1 MKLNREM
8 KDYVNEY
15 KERVSEI
22 NQHLEIVADFRRYG
36 VGEVYYTDGLDIYI
50 KNYTGSDVPEWT
62 VQFYVL
68 TDCEESFITNE
79 EIIGMLRAPE
89 PEREMPKEKLC
100 DCGHYSAH
108 PMMASNG
115 TACPD
120 CYDDMS

>member
-1 MKLNREM
+1 MRLNREM

-15 KERVSEI
+15 KERI
-22 NQHLEIVADFRRYG
+22 DYWPKGAKPLADFRRHG
-36 VGEVYYTDGLDIYI
+36 VGEFYHTVGNDIYI
-50 KNYTGSDVPEWT
+50 ENYTGSDVPEWA

-68 TDCEESFITNE
+68 TDCEDAYITNE
-79 EIIGMLRAPE
+79 EIIEMLRAPE
-89 PEREMPKEKLC
+89 PEREMPQEKLC

-108 PMMASNG
+108 PMTASNG